1 MRRSMVFVLVTA
13 LLVAMTTGVA
23 GAKGKP
29 APKPPKKA
37 PAVAHVFQGEVV
49 SVDADSVLMSVEGGN
64 SLAKPFFGKQL
75 DVAANSRTK
84 VVEDDA
90 KTALSGL
97 DAGDAV
103 AVKSMAPRGS
113 QSFTANVI
121 VATSPTALYYFD
133 ADGDGIGAGEGEQ
146 FIVDEQPEGY
156 AAKGGD
162 NCADVSNADQADADG
177 DETGDACEPVVQEP
191 APAEGS
197 EPTV

>member
-1 MRRSMVFVLVTA
+1 MRRSMVFVLVMA

-29 APKPPKKA
+29 VQKPPKKA

-49 SVDADSVLMSVEGGN
+49 SVDADSVLMSVKGGN
-64 SLAKPFFGKQL
+64 SFAKPFFGKQL

-84 VVEDDA
+84 VVEDDV
-90 KTALSGL
+90 KTTLSNL
-97 DAGDAV
+97 DAGDAMT
-103 AVKSMAPRGS
+103 VKSMAPRGS
-113 QSFTANVI
+113 QSFTAETI

-133 ADGDGIGAGEGEQ
+133 ADGDGIGTGEGEK

-156 AAKGGD
+156 VAESGD
-162 NCADVSNADQADADG
+162 NCADVANPDQADADG
-177 DETGDACEPVVQEP
+177 NGTGDACEPVAQDP
-191 APAEGS
+191 DPAEGS

>member
-1 MRRSMVFVLVTA
+1 MKRSMVFVLVTA

-29 APKPPKKA
+29 TPKPPKKA

-49 SVDADSVLMSVEGGN
+49 SVDADSVLVNVAGGN
-64 SLAKPFFGKQL
+64 SFAKPFFGKQL

-84 VVEDDA
+84 VVEDDV
-90 KTALSGL
+90 KTTLSDL

-103 AVKSMAPRGS
+103 TVKTMAPRGS
-113 QSFTANVI
+113 QSFTAAVV

-133 ADGDGIGAGEGEQ
+133 ADNDGIGAGEGEE

-156 AAKGGD
+156 VAEGGD
-162 NCADVSNADQADADG
+162 NCADVSNADQSDADG
-177 DETGDACEPVVQEP
+177 NGTGDACEPVAQEP